1 MLSVELD
8 RPKDRQGIVTHYPQ
22 DPNEAPDWAF
32 GPDVGIT
39 CPLPDCGAALLGLNW
54 KLGEITP
61 THSTKTEMHAE
72 ATVTAMILIPCGHE
86 LPTDVWELSFSGRD
100 RLMGTVIRT
109 PKFQRKDGS

>member
-54 KLGEITP
+54 KMGQPVIQ
-61 THSTKTEMHAE
+61 KDTETLPE
-72 ATVTAMILIPCGHE
+72 PVVTAMKLIPCGHE
-86 LPTDVWELSFSGRD
+86 LPTDVWELTFSGRD
-100 RLMGTVIRT
+100 RQMGTVIRT
-109 PKFQRKDGS
+109 PKFQRKNGS